1 MNLAE
6 LKNFYL
12 TLEARVEN
20 LTNSLETT
28 YGEFNQKVSFLG
40 ATFDTVFENFTCLNQ
55 ASEKISGTALRI
67 GKQLES
73 IQNEKNRADESSEI
87 LNYFLEFNNTS
98 KCHKVDSLILNS
110 SFDSRMKLAGLFR
123 KLIHL
128 ANANIEGAENV
139 IYYF

>member
-1 MNLAE
+1 M
-6 LKNFYL
+6 

>member
-1 MNLAE
+1 LNLAE